1 MFNGLENS
9 RLTWFDNKQPKIIF
23 QSEASECGLACLAMI
38 ASFHGNEIN
47 LLTLR
52 RKHSMSLKGSTLA
65 NLINI
70 SKSIGFFSRPLRL
83 DLDELDQLKT
93 PCILHWNLNHFVV
106 LQKVTK
112 KTVIILDPALGK
124 RTLSLDDCSRHFSG
138 VALELHKN
146 KEFKKEKSLEK
157 LKIYDMFKGIKGF
170 KTNIIILLLIALVL
184 QIIGLLSPFLMQW
197 ILDKVIPSNDLNLL
211 SLILIGFTIVL
222 ITNIIISF
230 INDWIALYFGS
241 NLSLQLNSSV
251 FIKLINL
258 PLPFFQNRHLGDIV
272 SKFGSMGNIQNIFTG
287 QFITVTLNSIFG
299 ILTFVLMILYS
310 FKLSLVV
317 LGTFFI
323 YAIVRWISYLPL
335 HNLSQEGV
343 IVSAQTSSYFLET
356 IRGIKAIQFFN
367 KQEARTIKW
376 FNSYVKEVNV
386 GLKASKLTMILSSI
400 NSILFGVENIII
412 IWIGVH
418 NVLSG
423 AFTVGVFIA
432 FMSYKEQ
439 FKSKINGLINSF
451 IDYKLLDID
460 RERLADIVLVSE
472 EQEVKNFF
480 DMSAI
485 KDTCID
491 IRNLSFTYN
500 NESQYI
506 INDLSL
512 HIADNEFVAITG
524 VSGKGKTTLMNLIA
538 GINRPTS
545 GDIAIGGK
553 SIVGLSLPNSLI
565 SMVSQDDTLYAGSIL
580 ENICF
585 FDYGADLD
593 WVDQCAKMAQIYDDI
608 TNMPMGYETL
618 VGDMGTTLSGGQKQR
633 LFIARALYFKPKILL
648 LDEATSHLDSEN
660 ERKINEVLKK
670 LSITRIIIAHR
681 IETINTADRVINL

>member
-1 MFNGLENS
+1 MFNGLEDN
-9 RLTWFDNKQPKIIF
+9 RLTWFNNKQPKVIF

-38 ASFHGNEIN
+38 ATFYGNEVN
-47 LLTLR
+47 LLALR
-52 RKHSMSLKGSTLA
+52 RKHSMSLKGSNLA
-65 NLINI
+65 NIISI
-70 SKSIGFFSRPLRL
+70 SKSLGFFSRPLRL

-93 PCILHWNLNHFVV
+93 PCILHWDLNHFVV
-106 LQKVTK
+106 LQKVNK
-112 KTVIILDPALGK
+112 KKITVIDPSLG
-124 RTLSLDDCSRHFSG
+124 RRVLSLDDCSKHFSG
-138 VALELHKN
+138 VALEIYKS
-146 KEFKKEKSLEK
+146 KDFKKKKSVDK

-170 KTNIIILLLIALVL
+170 KTNIVVLLLIALIL

-197 ILDKVIPSNDLNLL
+197 ILDRVIPSNDLNLL
-211 SLILIGFTIVL
+211 SLILVGFTIVL
-222 ITNIIISF
+222 VTNVVISF
-230 INDWIALYFGS
+230 VNDWVALYFGG

-272 SKFGSMGNIQNIFTG
+272 SKFGSMGNIQSIFTG
-287 QFITVTLNSIFG
+287 QFITVTLNSVFG
-299 ILTFVLMILYS
+299 ILTLVLMILYS

-323 YAIVRWISYLPL
+323 YAIIRWVSYLPL

-343 IVSAQTSSYFLET
+343 VVSAQTNSYFLET

-376 FNSYVKEVNV
+376 FNSYIKEVNV

-400 NSILFGVENIII
+400 NSILFGIENIVI

-439 FKSKINGLINSF
+439 FKSKINGLIDSF

-460 RERLADIVLVSE
+460 RERLSDIVLFSE
-472 EQEVKNFF
+472 EQEVKKVF
-480 DMSAI
+480 DVSEI
-485 KDTCID
+485 QDTCID
-491 IRNLSFTYN
+491 IKNLSFAYS
-500 NESQYI
+500 NESPSI
-506 INDLSL
+506 INNLSL
-512 HIADNEFVAITG
+512 YITNNEFVAITG

-545 GDIAIGGK
+545 GDITIGGK
-553 SIVGLSLPNSLI
+553 SIIGLSLPNSLM

-585 FDYGADLD
+585 FDYAADLD
-593 WVDQCAKMAQIYDDI
+593 WVEECAKMAQIYDDI
-608 TNMPMGYETL
+608 INMPMGYETL

-648 LDEATSHLDSEN
+648 LDEATSHLDVEN
-660 ERKINEVLKK
+660 ERKINGVLKN

-681 IETINTADRVINL
+681 SETINSADRVIKL

>member
-1 MFNGLENS
+1 MFNGLEDN
-9 RLTWFDNKQPKIIF
+9 RLTWFNNKQPKVIF

-38 ASFHGNEIN
+38 ATFYGNEVN
-47 LLTLR
+47 LLALR
-52 RKHSMSLKGSTLA
+52 RKHSMSLKGSNLA
-65 NLINI
+65 NIISI
-70 SKSIGFFSRPLRL
+70 SKSLGFFSRPLRL

-93 PCILHWNLNHFVV
+93 PCILHWDLNHFVV
-106 LQKVTK
+106 LQKVNK
-112 KTVIILDPALGK
+112 KKITVIDPSLG
-124 RTLSLDDCSRHFSG
+124 RRVLSLDDCSKHFSG
-138 VALELHKN
+138 VALEIYKS
-146 KEFKKEKSLEK
+146 KDFKKKKSVDK

-170 KTNIIILLLIALVL
+170 KTNIVVLLLIALIL

-197 ILDKVIPSNDLNLL
+197 ILDRVIPSNDLNLL
-211 SLILIGFTIVL
+211 SLILVGFTIVL
-222 ITNIIISF
+222 VTNVVISF
-230 INDWIALYFGS
+230 INDWVALYFGG

-272 SKFGSMGNIQNIFTG
+272 SKFGSMGNIQSIFTG

-299 ILTFVLMILYS
+299 ILTLVLMVLYS

-323 YAIVRWISYLPL
+323 YAIIRWVSYLPL

-343 IVSAQTSSYFLET
+343 VVSAQTNSYFLET

-376 FNSYVKEVNV
+376 FNSYIKEVNV

-400 NSILFGVENIII
+400 NSILFGIENIVI

-439 FKSKINGLINSF
+439 FKSKINGLIDSF

-460 RERLADIVLVSE
+460 RERLSDIVLFSE
-472 EQEVKNFF
+472 EQEVKKVF
-480 DMSAI
+480 DVSEI
-485 KDTCID
+485 QDTCID
-491 IRNLSFTYN
+491 IKNLSFAYS
-500 NESQYI
+500 NESQSI
-506 INDLSL
+506 INNLSL
-512 HIADNEFVAITG
+512 YITNNEFVAITG

-545 GDIAIGGK
+545 GDITIGGK
-553 SIVGLSLPNSLI
+553 SIIGLSLPNSLM

-585 FDYGADLD
+585 FDYAADLD
-593 WVDQCAKMAQIYDDI
+593 WVEECAKMAQIYDDI
-608 TNMPMGYETL
+608 INMPMGYETL

-648 LDEATSHLDSEN
+648 LDEATSHLDVEN
-660 ERKINEVLKK
+660 ERKINEVLKN

-681 IETINTADRVINL
+681 SETINSADRVINL